1 MYYLS
6 LYYLMSLGSVVIQLA
21 NFLIRVHADNAA
33 HVNLIWSWSCTERN
47 ILLDVNI
54 VDKKQINS
62 GWLCSVLL
70 SIITFVITVLK
81 ICYRLTHC
89 TSWVHNILTTVMT
102 NIIAVKSRDHT
113 KPLLIWYILYIDAQ
127 DKCSGHAQLLASCN
141 GFQKVIRLS
150 QIPAQFF
157 CY

>member
-1 MYYLS
+1 MLF
-6 LYYLMSLGSVVIQLA
+6 LFILLHGSWQCCNAISQ
-21 NFLIRVHADNAA
+21 FFDKSTDNAA

-54 VDKKQINS
+54 VDKKQIK
-62 GWLCSVLL
+62 WFTVLRTL
-70 SIITFVITVLK
+70 INNNICHQVLK

-113 KPLLIWYILYIDAQ
+113 KPQLIWYILYIDAQ

-141 GFQKVIRLS
+141 GFQKGIRLS

>member
-1 MYYLS
+1 ML
-6 LYYLMSLGSVVIQLA
+6 
-21 NFLIRVHADNAA
+21 FLFILPHGYWQCCDAISQFFDKSTDIAA

-62 GWLCSVLL
+62 GLLCSVLL

-81 ICYRLTHC
+81 ICYTLTHI
-89 TSWVHNILTTVMT
+89 TSWVNNILTTVMT

-113 KPLLIWYILYIDAQ
+113 KPQLIWYILYIDAQ